1 MAAMKTPKRGAGE
14 PDGGV
19 CERERAPAPRAL
31 LPAALVALCLAGG
44 CAPTAG
50 LSGPAARLASPAFA
64 PAPALR
70 SAGAVRGCPV
80 SQARRCARPLQ
91 WTAVAAAERS
101 DVDRD
106 WRGARA
112 GAAGAGAT
120 TGVRAAAGS
129 RTRAMLK
136 RQGKKWE
143 AEGRKWAVADARGRS
158 GPRGQPA
165 GAGELH
171 AGSYVRPDLVEFL
184 SRSPVFGASLGN
196 GGRVPAAR
204 RANAAEQ
211 GGESSLGGVDW
222 SYAGAKCKPEAA
234 VPLDGASAPEKGA
247 RGASGQ
253 DAAASLETALGSH
266 DVTLGG
272 AASELLGELESLQAG
287 PSLGPIEPLKS
298 EPAQAPAHRGDV
310 RAGRVD
316 LAEEEEELLG
326 YSVKEL
332 GYVIGG
338 DDDPEVR
345 ALLMDVFSEEAG
357 EDPMLSNMG
366 WENELLRDVFAQNPL
381 TRKSSRQALQPG
393 GGGTSLTE
401 MEGEESWELE
411 MRNLFG
417 QSPLTRPREADDAD
431 DETRA

>member
-1 MAAMKTPKRGAGE
+1 MATKEMKRVAQ
-14 PDGGV
+14 DGVG
-19 CERERAPAPRAL
+19 CARERAPAPRAL

-64 PAPALR
+64 SATALR
-70 SAGAVRGCPV
+70 SAGAVRGCAG
-80 SQARRCARPLQ
+80 SKAGRCARPLQ
-91 WTAVAAAERS
+91 WIAVAAAERS
-101 DVDRD
+101 DVGRD
-106 WRGARA
+106 WRGARE
-112 GAAGAGAT
+112 GAE
-120 TGVRAAAGS
+120 GS

-143 AEGRKWAVADARGRS
+143 AEARKWAARDDNGRS
-158 GPRGQPA
+158 GSRGQPA
-165 GAGELH
+165 DAGELH
-171 AGSYVRPDLVEFL
+171 AGSYVRQDRVEFL
-184 SRSPVFGASLGN
+184 SRSPVFRASLGN
-196 GGRVPAAR
+196 GGRAPAAQR
-204 RANAAEQ
+204 VNAADQ
-211 GGESSLGGVDW
+211 GVESSLGGIDW

-272 AASELLGELESLQAG
+272 AASELLEELESLRAG

-298 EPAQAPAHRGDV
+298 EPAHRGDV
-310 RAGRVD
+310 RAGRVEM
-316 LAEEEEELLG
+316 AEEEEELLG

-345 ALLMDVFSEEAG
+345 ALLMDVFSEEAE

-393 GGGTSLTE
+393 GGGTSLAE
-401 MEGEESWELE
+401 MEGEEAWELE
-411 MRNLFG
+411 MRNLFA
-417 QSPLTRPREADDAD
+417 QSPLTRLREADEAD

>member
-1 MAAMKTPKRGAGE
+1 MAVKGMGPKRSEGDGAGFA
-14 PDGGV
+14 
-19 CERERAPAPRAL
+19 RERATAPRAL

-50 LSGPAARLASPAFA
+50 LSGPDARLAAPAFA
-64 PAPALR
+64 PAPPLR
-70 SAGAVRGCPV
+70 SAGAVQGCSV
-80 SQARRCARPLQ
+80 SQARWCARPLQ

-101 DVDRD
+101 DVGRD
-106 WRGARA
+106 WRGSREGAA
-112 GAAGAGAT
+112 GAAGAGV
-120 TGVRAAAGS
+120 TGERAAAGS

-143 AEGRKWAVADARGRS
+143 AEARKWAAAGDSERS

-165 GAGELH
+165 SSGELH
-171 AGSYVRPDLVEFL
+171 VGSYVRPDLVEFL
-184 SRSPVFGASLGN
+184 SRSPVFRASPGN
-196 GGRVPAAR
+196 GGRAPAAQ

-211 GGESSLGGVDW
+211 DAESTLGGIHW
-222 SYAGAKCKPEAA
+222 SEVAA
-234 VPLDGASAPEKGA
+234 PLDDATEPEEGA
-247 RGASGQ
+247 RGASGR
-253 DAAASLETALGSH
+253 DGAASLETAMGGNA
-266 DVTLGG
+266 VTVNG
-272 AASELLGELESLQAG
+272 AASELLGELESLRAG
-287 PSLGPIEPLKS
+287 PSVGPVETHKS

-310 RAGRVD
+310 RAGADV
-316 LAEEEEELLG
+316 AEEQEELLG

-332 GYVIGG
+332 GYEIGG

-345 ALLMDVFSEEAG
+345 ALLMDVFSEEAE

-381 TRKSSRQALQPG
+381 TRKSSGLALQPG
-393 GGGTSLTE
+393 AGASLVE

-411 MRNLFG
+411 MRNLFA
-417 QSPLTRPREADDAD
+417 QSPLTRPREADEAD

>member
-1 MAAMKTPKRGAGE
+1 MAATKAPKRGAGA
-14 PDGGV
+14 PNGGS

-31 LPAALVALCLAGG
+31 MPAALVALCLSGG

-80 SQARRCARPLQ
+80 SQARWCARPLQ

-101 DVDRD
+101 DVGRD
-106 WRGARA
+106 WRGSRE

-143 AEGRKWAVADARGRS
+143 AEGRKWAVADDSGRS

-196 GGRVPAAR
+196 GGRAPAAQ
-204 RANAAEQ
+204 RANAKEQ

-222 SYAGAKCKPEAA
+222 SYAGAKSKPETA

-247 RGASGQ
+247 RGASGRN
-253 DAAASLETALGSH
+253 AAASLETALRSH

-287 PSLGPIEPLKS
+287 PSVGPIEPLKS

-316 LAEEEEELLG
+316 LAEEEEEL
-326 YSVKEL
+326 L

-411 MRNLFG
+411 MRNLFA